1 MATLE
6 SETRDALF
14 AAGDTAQRSAAV
26 APLVAKAIETLPIE
40 GFSLS
45 YLAAPGLISPEYT
58 FGPTKHSIDNAA
70 SPMIT
75 SERID
80 GSFLSSGKLLRLAQA
95 VWFGEVFVP
104 KIWNDPE
111 FRKNLALSTKHLD
124 TVEELI
130 WMGAFWHT
138 SIDHDSVVNAY
149 KMPGKSKNIDWRFR
163 CVMGQLRKWL
173 NVEVKRR
180 NSDLEQLC
188 PGGEELSKPF
198 ADISQKFANSSD
210 DEINVAAITLY
221 GSDPEQLAAR
231 ADKWLRQNT
240 VVDCVVLWNE
250 GAGKVAST
258 ALESNRHK
266 LEWLRKF
273 MDAPI
278 PTGQVP
284 MLIRH
289 PIDISRLL

>member
-1 MATLE
+1 MSSLE
-6 SETRDALF
+6 SELRHALL
-14 AAGDTAQRSAAV
+14 ATGEPEERTTVV
-26 APLVAKAIETLPIE
+26 APLVAKAIQTLPIE
-40 GFSLS
+40 SFKLH
-45 YLAAPGLISPEYT
+45 YVAAAGLISPEYS

-70 SPMIT
+70 SPIIT
-75 SERID
+75 SEGID
-80 GSFLSSGKLLRLAQA
+80 GSFLSRGKLLRLAQA
-95 VWFGEVFVP
+95 VWFGEFFVP
-104 KIWNDPE
+104 KIWHDPE

-130 WMGAFWHT
+130 WMGGFWHT
-138 SIDHDSVVNAY
+138 SIDHDSVVSAH
-149 KMPGKSKNIDWRFR
+149 KMSGKTKDVDWRFQ
-163 CVMGQLRKWL
+163 CVLADLRKWL
-173 NVEVKRR
+173 NMEVKRR

-198 ADISQKFANSSD
+198 ADISQKFTNSSD

-221 GSDPEQLAAR
+221 GSDPEQIAAR

-250 GAGKVAST
+250 VTATVAST
-258 ALESNRHK
+258 ALDSKRHK

-278 PTGQVP
+278 PAGQVP

>member
-1 MATLE
+1 MSSLE
-6 SETRDALF
+6 SEIRNALL
-14 AAGDTAQRSAAV
+14 ATGEPEERTTVV
-26 APLVAKAIETLPIE
+26 APLVAKAIQTLPIE
-40 GFSLS
+40 SFKLH
-45 YLAAPGLISPEYT
+45 YVAVADLISPEYS

-70 SPMIT
+70 SPIIT
-75 SERID
+75 SEGID

-95 VWFGEVFVP
+95 VWFGEFFVP
-104 KIWNDPE
+104 RIWNDPE

-149 KMPGKSKNIDWRFR
+149 KMPGKTKDVDWRFQ
-163 CVMGQLRKWL
+163 CVLAELRKWL

-210 DEINVAAITLY
+210 GEINVAAITLY
-221 GSDPEQLAAR
+221 GSDPEELAAR

-250 GAGKVAST
+250 LAGTVAST
-258 ALESNRHK
+258 ALDSKRHK

-284 MLIRH
+284 ILIRH